1 MSRCAATWPWPAD
14 VPSFR
19 DGPEFGPTIEAVA
32 GRLNISATAV
42 EKDYWVSQAL
52 RALASRFHD
61 DFLFKGGTSLSKA
74 YRIIQRFSED
84 VDLLV
89 LPGDRGRN
97 ATDRLMKQMGSFTA
111 ETLGGPL
118 TSGPAERGTHRSYRI
133 GYSPIHPATT
143 LFETSVLLEMGVRGG
158 INPCDQRTISSLL
171 GDELA
176 GSGVDLTGY
185 FDLEP
190 FSVLVLHPGRTLIE
204 KLVLVNAEAERL
216 AADDQAA
223 PGRNIGRHFYD
234 IHELMDDIDVQQ
246 LLSDGK
252 ETARIVAE
260 VQTISARHFGIV
272 DAEVRPAGG
281 FADSLAFD
289 SATTA
294 SGRLREAYESTMPEL
309 YFGSDALPSWDAIC
323 TRVTASR
330 SQL

>member
-1 MSRCAATWPWPAD
+1 MPL
-14 VPSFR
+14 FR
-19 DGPEFGPTIEAVA
+19 DGPEFAATIEAAA

-42 EKDYWVSQAL
+42 EKDYWVSQVL
-52 RALASRFHD
+52 RALAWRFHN
-61 DFLFKGGTSLSKA
+61 DFVFKGGTSLSKA

-89 LPGDRGRN
+89 LPGGRGRN
-97 ATDRLMKQMGSFTA
+97 ATDTLMKQMGSFAA
-111 ETLGGPL
+111 EQLGGPL
-118 TSGPAERGTHRSYRI
+118 NSGPAERGIHRSYRI
-133 GYSPIHPATT
+133 GYPPIHPATN

-158 INPCDQRTISSLL
+158 IHPCDQRMISSLL
-171 GDELA
+171 GDELTGA
-176 GSGVDLTGY
+176 GVDLMGY
-185 FDLEP
+185 SDLAP

-216 AADDQAA
+216 AADDRAA

-234 IHELMDDIDVQQ
+234 IHELLDNIDVQQ
-246 LLSDGK
+246 LLSDGQ
-252 ETARIVAE
+252 EAARIVSD
-260 VQTISARHFGIV
+260 VQAISAQHFGIV
-272 DAEVRPAGG
+272 AQMRPAGG

-289 SATTA
+289 SATTV

-309 YFGSDALPSWDAIC
+309 YFGSDALPRWDAIC